1 MRVIGVSVI
10 HFIVSSINI
19 YHSFYCVLHH
29 PTKPRILSLSLGSV
43 SPPLICLDVDMA
55 VHHCMCD
62 IRTSYTQ
69 PTITIIANNTT
80 LTAVRSLPSF
90 SKFLSIMYH
99 VWLFAD
105 CSYVPSYGIKFPLC
119 SAKTWRVLY
128 YPYYCLY
135 PWLRDRLAS
144 TSFRVMICAWETVR
158 GEYLSHT
165 QQWPFGHPA

>member
-1 MRVIGVSVI
+1 MTLVQLLCKDVFFSVRVIGVSVI

-55 VHHCMCD
+55 IHHCMCD

-90 SKFLSIMYH
+90 SNSSLSCTMYGC
-99 VWLFAD
+99 LLTALT
-105 CSYVPSYGIKFPLC
+105 FPPT
-119 SAKTWRVLY
+119 A
-128 YPYYCLY
+128 
-135 PWLRDRLAS
+135 
-144 TSFRVMICAWETVR
+144 
-158 GEYLSHT
+158 
-165 QQWPFGHPA
+165 

>member
-1 MRVIGVSVI
+1 MW
-10 HFIVSSINI
+10 F
-19 YHSFYCVLHH
+19 
-29 PTKPRILSLSLGSV
+29 TSLSLQLIFIIPSIVCCTTQPNPGYCLCHLDQCLHA
-43 SPPLICLDVDMA
+43 PLICLDVDMA

-69 PTITIIANNTT
+69 PTIMIIANNTT